1 MYLVTFRFDE
11 DEEISVPAREN
22 ENLMEVAKRARV
34 PLDISCMGNG
44 TCGKCRVQILKGSL
58 NSSKSFYIND
68 VEYSEGWRLACTSRV
83 NDDVILYIK

>member
-1 MYLVTFRFDE
+1 MFLVTFRFDE

-22 ENLMEVAKRARV
+22 ENLMEVAKRGRV

-58 NSSKSFYIND
+58 KSSKSFYIND

-83 NDDVILYIK
+83 IDDVILYIK